1 VDGQNNDSYVAF
13 MTNPYFHNKVI
24 VITGASR
31 GIGRGLALRLAGQG
45 ASLVLAARDVA
56 RLEAV
61 RDECEKRGGQAIVVP
76 TDVTE
81 QAQCQALIRKTVE
94 RFGRIDI
101 LVNNAGVTMW
111 AYLDEVSDLSIF
123 EKIMRVNYFG
133 SLFCTHYALPHLKAS
148 HGQIVAVSSM
158 TGKAGVPTRSGY
170 AASKHAMVGFFDS
183 LRIEL
188 APDGID
194 VTIIYPDF
202 VATETRQRAF
212 GGDGKPLGSSPVREG
227 EVMTVEECVDQMI
240 PAIQKRKRE
249 LIMTLRGK
257 VGQWIKLVAPE
268 LVDSIARNAI
278 ERGK

>member
-1 VDGQNNDSYVAF
+1 

-227 EVMTVEECVDQMI
+227 EVMTVEQCVDQMI